1 MLHGTNINK
10 LPWESISAAVAQMV
24 ERMVI
29 LTMWSWVQS
38 PSVAF
43 ACGRGF
49 NPRRWF
55 LLSEVVQLLSKL

>member
-24 ERMVI
+24 ERMALNHVVVGSI
-29 LTMWSWVQS
+29 PVGG
-38 PSVAF
+38 F
-43 ACGRGF
+43 CCGRGF